1 MTLIFLLE
9 CLGEYA
15 FELEASCAKIDQQAN
30 LRLSTLYMSARIFPL
45 LDAIAEA
52 DGQSPAFVSNHS
64 LSL

>member
-1 MTLIFLLE
+1 MTLIFWLE
-9 CLGEYA
+9 CLGGYA

-30 LRLSTLYMSARIFPL
+30 LRLSIVSARIFPL